1 MLVFLGRGA
10 DSSGYRMV
18 LEEFGLEVPCR
29 SEVIFAEIH
38 FGGNRFDCG
47 LEEFGGLAVFV
58 CCLENLGKDKVD
70 DCFFEYFGGCSV
82 FVVFVSDGCKEDL

>member
-1 MLVFLGRGA
+1 MRIAAVRGWSK
-10 DSSGYRMV
+10 SSAWR
-18 LEEFGLEVPCR
+18 LATCR
-29 SEVIFAEIH
+29 SEAIFAKPH